1 MMGDEQDPES
11 VRVTASGRWE
21 GENKFVIDLA
31 QKNAYFQQQVQFVL
45 TYTGDKIAVRLVI
58 VAPPQGELEISGEM
72 QK

>member
-11 VRVTASGRWE
+11 VRVAVSGDWE
-21 GENKFVIDLA
+21 GENEFVIDLA

-45 TYTGDKIAVRLVI
+45 TFKIAVRLVI
-58 VAPPQGELEISGEM
+58 VAPPQGELDISGEM